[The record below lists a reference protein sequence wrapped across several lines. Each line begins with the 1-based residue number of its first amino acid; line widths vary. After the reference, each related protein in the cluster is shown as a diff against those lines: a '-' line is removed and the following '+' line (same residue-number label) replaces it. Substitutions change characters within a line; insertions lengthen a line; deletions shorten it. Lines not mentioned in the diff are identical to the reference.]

1 MLFDRAEP
9 AFRLS
14 LSIIIPA
21 TVVTAAFFICI
32 VGAGLR
38 AQFLPVR
45 VGRETMLG
53 RIVPAVTPIDASGG
67 KVFLEGEY
75 WNAVGEVAVEKGQ
88 PVEVIGVEGLTLKV
102 RPRTQ

>member
-1 MLFDRAEP
+1 MLFDRTEP

-21 TVVTAAFFICI
+21 TVVTAAFFIFI

-45 VGRETMLG
+45 VGREAMLG
-53 RIVPAVTPIDASGG
+53 KIVPAEGRIDAGGG
-67 KVFLEGEY
+67 KVFIEGEY
-75 WNAVGEVAVEKGQ
+75 WNAVGEVPWKKDSPSRSSASKG
-88 PVEVIGVEGLTLKV
+88 
-102 RPRTQ
+102 